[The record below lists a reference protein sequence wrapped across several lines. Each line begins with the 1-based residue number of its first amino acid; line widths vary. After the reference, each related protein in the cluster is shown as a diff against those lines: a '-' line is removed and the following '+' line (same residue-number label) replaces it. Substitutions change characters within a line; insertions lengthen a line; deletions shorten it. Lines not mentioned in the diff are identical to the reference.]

1 MKMVKY
7 GILGSGWAG
16 LLMAHALKSNFPSF
30 EVEILEKAK
39 SNELGGLLKSVTLDG
54 FTYDTGG
61 PHILFSRN
69 KETLESI
76 INILGKEY
84 KVMQRKNFIHFEG
97 KLIPYPFENGIYR
110 LSDQDRATIGLGIVE
125 NLIRLKKESYWV
137 PKTFYDWIYGIFG
150 CEMGSR
156 YLEPYNNKIWKRNLK
171 QIDADWVFTPG
182 RLPLPELRDI
192 IYSISGISTVGY
204 KEQANFYYPKI
215 GGIQTLYDSLKKKVL
230 GEGVNIVTDT
240 NISKV
245 IYSEDK
251 TWLINDQFKYEKII
265 NTLPLNILLGVLEVP
280 EEIHSLAKKLDYNK
294 VIVVGY
300 ALKRE
305 TPDEITVYVPDTDI
319 IFHRYTWMS
328 NLVSDTPVG
337 MSNLIVEITW
347 PKEQMLDLNFI
358 VEKCTEGLLKLG
370 IIATKDN
377 IIHTMSWVHE
387 FGYPIYNIG
396 HQKVR
401 EDIFSYLDSLGIKS
415 VGRWGSWHYWNT
427 DKVYE
432 AVQVI
437 LREING
443 NILPD
448 EN

>member
-1 MKMVKY
+1 MVKY
-7 GILGSGWAG
+7 GILGGGWAG
-16 LLMAHALKSNFPSF
+16 LLMAHKIKSNFPSS

-39 SNELGGLLKSVTLDG
+39 QNELGGLLRSVTLDG
-54 FTYDTGG
+54 FSYDIAG

-76 INILGKEY
+76 IKILDKEY
-84 KVMQRKNFIHFEG
+84 KVMERKNFIYFEG
-97 KLIPYPFENGIYR
+97 KLIHYPFENGIYR
-110 LSDQDRATIGLGIVE
+110 LPEQDRATIGLGIVE
-125 NLIRLKKESYWV
+125 NLIRLKRDNKWV
-137 PKTFYDWIYGIFG
+137 PDTFYDWIYGIFG
-150 CEMGSR
+150 EEMGSR

-192 IYSISGISTVGY
+192 IYSISGIGTVGY

-215 GGIQTLYDSLKKKVL
+215 GGIQTLYDSLKEKVL
-230 GEGVNIVTDT
+230 GEDVHIVTDT
-240 NISKV
+240 NITKV

-265 NTLPLNILLGVLEVP
+265 NTLPLNILLGILEVP
-280 EEIHSLAKKLDYNK
+280 EHVHSLANQLDYNR

-300 ALKRE
+300 ALNKE
-305 TPDEITVYVPDTDI
+305 TPNETTVYVPDKGI

-328 NLVSDTPVG
+328 NLVSDSPVG
-337 MSNLIVEITW
+337 KSNLIVEVTW
-347 PKEQMLDLNFI
+347 PKDGKMNLDHI
-358 VEKCTEGLLKLG
+358 IEECTEGLLKLG
-370 IIATKDN
+370 IITTKDN
-377 IIHTMSWVHE
+377 IIHTRSWVHE

-396 HQKVR
+396 HKKIR
-401 EDIFSYLDSLGIKS
+401 DDIFNYLDSLGIKS

-432 AVQVI
+432 AVNLVI
-437 LREING
+437 QSLSG
-443 NILPD
+443 DFD
-448 EN
+448 EFRK